1 MSSYQKRDGNACVVS
16 MVPSPGIDVPQ
27 RKLLCKTRVQSVMMS
42 CGIGPPRSA
51 ITLAVSFVFPNNISR
66 SALLVIFYYLSL
78 LYVSRVFPLQS
89 LIELTEE

>member
-27 RKLLCKTRVQSVMMS
+27 RKLLCKTRVQSVMMC